1 MKIII
6 SCQLPNG
13 SWPTVGTSDRVLF
26 SGIVTESAAID
37 RATKYA
43 QGRAYRIDFFHDER
57 FYNEEPFRTVEQSA
71 FPGFQR
77 RIYRQGAR

>member
-6 SCQLPNG
+6 SRQLTNG

-26 SGIVTESAAID
+26 SGVVTESAAID

-43 QGRAYRIDFFHDER
+43 QGRAFRIEFFHDER
-57 FYNEEPFRTVEQSA
+57 FYNELPFRTIEQSA

-77 RIYRQGAR
+77 QIYRQGAR